1 MLPDL
6 VNLNERGSPV
16 EKIRA
21 STMLRIAAAERTDWL
36 VVASDCVEP
45 RRPDCDLKI
54 ETKPLTPAAAPGERA
69 TAGTPSCLAD
79 WHGDKVC
86 IFRSF
91 DPHQDIVLAV

>member
-36 VVASDCVEP
+36 GVASDCVEP

-54 ETKPLTPAAAPGERA
+54 ET
-69 TAGTPSCLAD
+69 
-79 WHGDKVC
+79 
-86 IFRSF
+86 
-91 DPHQDIVLAV
+91 